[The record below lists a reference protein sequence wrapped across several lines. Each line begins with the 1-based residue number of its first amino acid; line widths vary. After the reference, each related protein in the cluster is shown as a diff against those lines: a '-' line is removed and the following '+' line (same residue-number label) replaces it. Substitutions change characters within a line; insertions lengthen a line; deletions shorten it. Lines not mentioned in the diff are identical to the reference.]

1 MPAQT
6 APSSLR
12 RPRGSWRLAL
22 TAAPW
27 LGLAALLALWPR
39 GGQVRPKP
47 GLSNPETLTPEG
59 YAAREPGRGRLA
71 ASPARIP
78 PAGWK
83 DVAWRVWKEVGADRL
98 SAVAGGVTFYAL
110 LAIFPAIGAFV
121 AVWGLFADVQSVRD
135 QLTALAAV
143 MPREALAL
151 VGDQM
156 LRLAGRQDA
165 GLSLAFVFSLALS
178 LWSANAGMK
187 ALFDGLN
194 IAYDETE
201 RRGWLK
207 LTLSTLLFTIGAI
220 LFLAVTTAV
229 LVAAP
234 WALRRLGLGGLDA
247 IWAPLRWLVLL
258 AASMAAFSL
267 LYRFGPSRQLAK
279 WRWVNWGAVFAAAGW
294 LMGSLAFSWY
304 VNNVAHYDVTY
315 GSLGAVIGFMMWV
328 WFSVMVLLIGAE
340 LNAEIEH
347 QTALDSTTGPPQPIG
362 ARGAA
367 MADTVGLAF
376 RPNLSA
382 SFRRL
387 IARFRP
393 APPPGSPAARPG
405 PRRSAA
411 R

>member
-1 MPAQT
+1 MPVQT
-6 APSSLR
+6 APSSPR
-12 RPRGSWRLAL
+12 RLRGSWPLAL
-22 TAAPW
+22 AAAPW
-27 LGLAALLALWPR
+27 LGLIALLALWPR
-39 GGQVRPKP
+39 DGRRKP
-47 GLSNPETLTPEG
+47 GLSDPKTLTPEG
-59 YAAREPGRGRLA
+59 YAAIEPGRGRLA

-78 PAGWK
+78 PAGWQ

-121 AVWGLFADVQSVRD
+121 AIWGLFADVQSVRD

-143 MPREALAL
+143 MPKEALAL
-151 VGDQM
+151 VADQM
-156 LRLAGRQDA
+156 LRLAGRQEA
-165 GLSLAFVFSLALS
+165 GLSLAFGLSLALS

-194 IAYDETE
+194 ITYDETE

-207 LTLSTLLFTIGAI
+207 LTLLTLLFTVGAI
-220 LFLAVTTAV
+220 VFLAMTTAL

-247 IWAPLRWLVLL
+247 VWAPLRWLVLL
-258 AASMAAFSL
+258 AAAVIAFSL
-267 LYRFGPSRQLAK
+267 LYRFGPSRAPAR
-279 WRWVNWGAVFAAAGW
+279 WRWVNWGAVFAAVAW
-294 LMGSLAFSWY
+294 LLGSMAFSWY
-304 VNNVAHYDVTY
+304 VNNIAHYDVTY

-376 RPNLSA
+376 RPNLTVA
-382 SFRRL
+382 ARRL

-393 APPPGSPAARPG
+393 APPPGWPCGRPG
-405 PRRSAA
+405 PRRSTA